1 MSRGPHIPGFHLQLD
16 DPLPIEKL
24 VIGKPAEEVA
34 ELIPRVFNLCA
45 AAQAEAVRL
54 ALGLP
59 QIPLGRDQEIR
70 REHRLRLAII
80 LPTRLGM
87 APLPPERAALL
98 AGMPEDAND
107 PSGFENWLQSGRGA
121 GAVLARV
128 AALFAPGEACAELPL
143 MQDDFAW
150 GTPASGTPT
159 FEAPAVDNSVAARQ
173 AAHPLMRY
181 VFERWGPGPLWRVL
195 ARVVDLAQ
203 SAAEN
208 LPVSASSQGGW
219 AIVPAARGR
228 YGVRAR
234 HIGGVITEFERVTPT
249 DHLLAPGGVLETSL
263 ANLPAQKHNL
273 APLLIDILDPC
284 RPIMVQR
291 EMENA

>member
-107 PSGFENWLQSGRGA
+107 LSGFENWLQSGRGA

-128 AALFAPGEACAELPL
+128 AALFAPGEACADLPL
-143 MQDDFAW
+143 MTEDFIW
-150 GTPASGTPT
+150 GTPTSRMPV
-159 FEAPAVDNSVAARQ
+159 VDNSVAARQ
-173 AAHPLMRY
+173 AAHPLISR
-181 VFERWGPGPLWRVL
+181 G
-195 ARVVDLAQ
+195 
-203 SAAEN
+203 
-208 LPVSASSQGGW
+208 LPVK
-219 AIVPAARGR
+219 R
-228 YGVRAR
+228 
-234 HIGGVITEFERVTPT
+234 TE
-249 DHLLAPGGVLETSL
+249 
-263 ANLPAQKHNL
+263 
-273 APLLIDILDPC
+273 
-284 RPIMVQR
+284 MVQGSR
-291 EMENA
+291 PMYRSSGLMLCFKEVK